1 MSRTTAPPQCFTL
14 ITHRVAHPMSRA
26 PPQLVD
32 RVLIGQTLCG
42 GGVRVQCAG
51 SVDDDACDRDG
62 MLYYM
67 CVKAGC
73 SRYCNTVGVPPTH
86 CQFSSLYGSRASRR
100 TLLSATAPAYS
111 SSYRRPR
118 VRTDGRL
125 GAGVR
130 LAEAR
135 HLRA

>member
-1 MSRTTAPPQCFTL
+1 
-14 ITHRVAHPMSRA
+14 MSRA

-67 CVKAGC
+67 SAVC
-73 SRYCNTVGVPPTH
+73 SSEAH
-86 CQFSSLYGSRASRR
+86 
-100 TLLSATAPAYS
+100 PAAI
-111 SSYRRPR
+111 R
-118 VRTDGRL
+118 
-125 GAGVR
+125 
-130 LAEAR
+130 
-135 HLRA
+135 